1 MEPTMMDALRV
12 TGAGAL
18 SLCRVPRPEPG
29 PGEVAVD
36 VAFVGICGTDLE
48 IARGDMV
55 YYTTGAARYPNTLGH
70 EWSGIVSAVGEG
82 VSAFAAG
89 DAVVGECSIGCELPS
104 CARCAG
110 GAYHRCA
117 ARTETGIMN
126 RDGGAAERI
135 VLPARV
141 LFRVGPALSLR
152 AAALIEP
159 AAVALNA
166 VSLGGVRAGGGLV
179 VVLGDGPIGLL
190 LLMTAIAKGAD
201 AVLVVGADP
210 ARLALA
216 ARLGAEAVI
225 DARATHDVPGALR
238 GLAAGRDIGVVLEAT
253 GVPDAVHT
261 AVAAAAPGAVII
273 LQGLCGAHAG
283 APRSLDVDRVVV
295 EDMTLRGALGSPH
308 RWPEAIAL
316 AEAGRLNLEALV
328 SHELPLREFEAAFA
342 LVRERKAVK
351 VLLVPGSVKAERS
364 RGFKT

>member
-1 MEPTMMDALRV
+1 MDALRV

-18 SLCRVPRPEPG
+18 ALCRVPRPEPG

-55 YYTTGAARYPNTLGH
+55 YYITSMARYPNTLGH
-70 EWSGIVSAVGEG
+70 EWSGRVGAVGEG
-82 VSAFAAG
+82 VSGFAVG
-89 DAVVGECSIGCELPS
+89 DAVVGECSIGCELPT

-126 RDGGAAERI
+126 RDGAAAERV

-141 LFRVGPALSLR
+141 LFRLGPTLSLR

-190 LLMTAIAKGAD
+190 LLMTALAKGAD
-201 AVLVVGADP
+201 AVLVVGADQ

-216 ARLGAEAVI
+216 ARLGAEAVV
-225 DARATHDVPGALR
+225 DARTTPDVPGALR
-238 GLAAGRDIGVVLEAT
+238 RLAAGRDIGVVLEAT

-261 AVAAAAPGAVII
+261 AVAAAAPGAVIV
-273 LQGLCGAHAG
+273 LQGLCGGGAG
-283 APRSLDVDRVVV
+283 APPRSLDVDRVVV
-295 EDMTLRGALGSPH
+295 EDLTLRGALGSPH

-316 AEAGRLNLEALV
+316 AEAGRLDLEALIT
-328 SHELPLREFEAAFA
+328 HELPLRDFEAAFA
-342 LVRERKAVK
+342 LVRERRAVK
-351 VLLVPGSVKAERS
+351 VLLVPARAAGTLA
-364 RGFKT
+364 